1 MKKIGVIVKRG
12 VPEAV
17 RSVKKLLQCVDK
29 KDVTFFIEKETA
41 SALKIKGYRKNEI
54 VSKAEIIIV
63 FGGDGTLLN
72 VARLIGDKG
81 LPILGV
87 NLGGLGFIT
96 EVSKDEICKAVT
108 KVIFSGQYRY
118 EERIMLS
125 ADVYRKGK
133 KITGHT
139 ALNDVVINKGAI
151 ARMVELEICVNNQ
164 YVTDFRADGL
174 IVSTPTGST
183 AYSLSAG
190 GPILY
195 PTLESFVMTPI
206 CPHTLANRPIVL
218 PDNFTIAVNVRN
230 SEDIYLTLDGQEGI
244 PLMNDDRIMIR
255 KADFKAKFLLIQERD
270 YFQVLRTKLNW
281 GKQKKTVNGK

>member
-1 MKKIGVIVKRG
+1 MKKVGIIVKRG
-12 VPEAV
+12 VPGISG
-17 RSVKKLLQCVDK
+17 SVKKLLQCSGRKEVK
-29 KDVTFFIEKETA
+29 FFIEKEAA
-41 SALKIKGYRKNEI
+41 SSLRIKGYGRKEI
-54 VSKAEIIIV
+54 ISRADIIIV
-63 FGGDGTLLN
+63 FGGDGTLLS
-72 VARLIGDKG
+72 VARLVGDRG

-96 EVSKDEICKAVT
+96 EVSKNEICKAMHE
-108 KVIFSGQYRY
+108 VIFSKQYRY

-125 ADVYRKGK
+125 VEVHRKSK
-133 KITGHT
+133 KIARHT

-151 ARMVELEICVNNQ
+151 ARMVELEIYVNSQ

-195 PTLESFVMTPI
+195 PTLESFVITPI

-218 PDNFTIAVNVRN
+218 PDKLSIEVNVR
-230 SEDIYLTLDGQEGI
+230 SGEDVYLTLDGQEGI
-244 PLMNDDRIMIR
+244 PLNVNDRVKIK
-255 KADFKAKFLLIQERD
+255 KADFKTKFILIKKRD
-270 YFQVLRTKLNW
+270 YFKILRTKLKW
-281 GKQKKTVNGK
+281 GE